1 MIKYL
6 IVLSIL
12 EGEYNMKA
20 NKAAEEFF
28 WMIVKC
34 RKNLTEIPQN
44 CSQGENG
51 VLVYLSFSDKASPTE
66 LSENLNLSL
75 PRIASILNS
84 LENKKLVIK
93 NIDGDDKRKSIVEI
107 TVEGRKL
114 VDNKR
119 NEAIENITKVFE
131 NLNEEERKEYI
142 RLTSKVLSTIE
153 NLQNKDV

>member
-1 MIKYL
+1 MDAK
-6 IVLSIL
+6 
-12 EGEYNMKA
+12 
-20 NKAAEEFF
+20 KAAEEFF

-51 VLVYLSFSDKASPTE
+51 VLVYLSFFDKVSPSE
-66 LSENLNLSL
+66 LSEKTNLSL

-93 NIDGDDKRKSIVEI
+93 KLDSEDKRKSIVEI
-107 TVEGRKL
+107 TDAGREL
-114 VDNKR
+114 VDFKR
-119 NEAIENITKVFE
+119 KEAIGDITKVFE
-131 NLNEEERKEYI
+131 SLNEDERNEYI
-142 RLTSKVLSTIE
+142 RLTKKVLSTIG